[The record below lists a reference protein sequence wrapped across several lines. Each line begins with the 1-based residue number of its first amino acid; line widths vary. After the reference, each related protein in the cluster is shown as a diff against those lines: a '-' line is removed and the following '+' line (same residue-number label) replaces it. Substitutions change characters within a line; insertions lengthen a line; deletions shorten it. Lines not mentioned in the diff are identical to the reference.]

1 MDKKDKKIISCPG
14 CNGRGYIPDRTAK
27 GQYATACERCG
38 GYGFLRVEWT
48 NADRI
53 RDMTD
58 EELAAMLIQIDDIG
72 AVIPFCKSLPD
83 CMAMLDS
90 PETIPAQKCVDCLLD
105 WLRSPVAE
113 SRFPIGLFLDRQESG
128 LTEED

>member
-1 MDKKDKKIISCPG
+1 MDKKIISCPG
-14 CNGRGYIPDRTAK
+14 CNGRGYIPEPTAK

-53 RDMTD
+53 RAMSD
-58 EELAAMLIQIDDIG
+58 EELAAIMIQMTDLELQ
-72 AVIPFCKSLPD
+72 IPFCKNLPA
-83 CMAMLDS
+83 CQEMLENPDKD
-90 PETIPAQKCVDCLLD
+90 IPVPKCVDCLLD
-105 WLRSPVAE
+105 WLRQPVEEA
-113 SRFPIGLFLDRQESG
+113 RFPSGLFLDKQESG